1 MRVEWGETEGLNA
14 ALLRSELR
22 PGVYRFVDYSDSDFF
37 YNSDILLIKGTNGVC
52 VEIHKNG
59 LIEVTTDSEVP
70 HVFER
75 IQDAVVKFHDADFF

>member
-1 MRVEWGETEGLNA
+1 MRVEWGETESLNA

-22 PGVYRFVDYSDSDFF
+22 PGVYRFVDH

-52 VEIHKNG
+52 VEIYKSG
-59 LIEVTTDSEVP
+59 RIDVTTNSSVP

-75 IQDAVVKFHDADFF
+75 IKDAVVKFHDAE